1 MRDQKADGVG
11 RILVVEDESSILTAL
26 TLLLEMEGYQ
36 VAEATNGR
44 QGLELLAGFVP
55 DLIVTD
61 YMMPYMNG
69 LEMVRHLRQ
78 DPVYA
83 DVPVILVSAALP
95 ATRRG
100 QSWSTSA
107 CPSRSPSTS
116 CWLPSSASWPPAEA
130 GAPQAFHPFTG
141 SRL

>member
-83 DVPVILVSAALP
+83 DVPVILVSAA
-95 ATRRG
+95 
-100 QSWSTSA
+100 
-107 CPSRSPSTS
+107 
-116 CWLPSSASWPPAEA
+116 PPAGEE
-130 GAPQAFHPFTG
+130 GAELVDVCLPKPVAIDKLLAAIE
-141 SRL
+141 RLLAAR

>member
-44 QGLELLAGFVP
+44 QGLELLASFVP

-69 LEMVRHLRQ
+69 IEMVQRLRQ
-78 DPVYA
+78 DPDYA
-83 DVPVILVSAALP
+83 DVPVVLISAA
-95 ATRRG
+95 
-100 QSWSTSA
+100 
-107 CPSRSPSTS
+107 
-116 CWLPSSASWPPAEA
+116 PPVGGEYAELVDVCLTKPVA
-130 GAPQAFHPFTG
+130 IDQLLAAIE
-141 SRL
+141 RLLAARPGGV